1 MNLVFRILVLFLLNP
16 LEGFAQF
23 YMQGKVLALPNREP
37 VAFANIGIINA
48 SIGTISDH
56 DGSFSMSIPRV
67 HSRDSII
74 FSALGYE
81 KVSIP
86 VSKLQAGTS
95 LTIYLKETSYRL
107 SVITI
112 TAERSK
118 PKYFSAGNAESEG
131 GSLYAD
137 TVNAGAAMALL
148 IRNET
153 RKGKV
158 KFEYPLDIQ
167 SAQVRIVNN
176 TFKQFKVRIRLLD
189 VVEVGGKLVPGKDI
203 LNESVVVESSIFD
216 GWLKIDLSPYT
227 IKVNSDYF
235 LVFEWILEKKD
246 RANLYQQYEKFKRE
260 NPSRVTI
267 DYSYVNGE
275 KIAYANYQGN
285 FYFGTSFGI
294 SVAPSTINE
303 HICYYRL
310 NSFGQ
315 WYPSSSVLT
324 ASVIMSNQAVPG
336 KQEIKSVADSLEVNE
351 LSSHYRISKLYH
363 QPEMSTLENES
374 INRKYLFSSRMDEPI
389 DITVHRDQNR
399 LTFFAKNQS
408 HYPYR
413 LSMHFSRILNLQ
425 PLIRTREYII
435 YPGSQK
441 LLEFNI
447 VDPTLDHYH
456 YELTIEEKIG
466 DTTITALSPNF
477 PYLIPIG
484 ASTPFRVPPSGDSE
498 VSENTDVFSLNAG
511 DYVYAMRKGVVTC
524 IPNSVRKID
533 RIMGQGSVEILHQ
546 DGTVM
551 AYQNLDPASLS
562 LKEGMIVFPGDVL
575 GMVNHLKL
583 VEVSLFDILPSEE
596 LKSLQIHY
604 YLSDETPVSYSQIPD
619 GMRAVYP
626 KAIIEREKTEK
637 ERKILRSN

>member
-1 MNLVFRILVLFLLNP
+1 MNLVCNILVLFLLVP
-16 LEGFAQF
+16 SECFAQYF
-23 YMQGKVLALPNREP
+23 MQGKVLALPNREP
-37 VAFANIGIINA
+37 IAFANIGIVNA

-67 HSRDSII
+67 YSRDSII

-112 TAERSK
+112 KAERTK
-118 PKYFSAGNAESEG
+118 PKYFVAGNAESEG

-158 KFEYPLDIQ
+158 KFEYPLYIQ

-176 TFKQFKVRIRLLD
+176 TFKNFKVRIRLLD
-189 VVEVGGKLVPGKDI
+189 VVEIGGKTVPGKDI
-203 LNESVVVESSIFD
+203 LNESVVVESSLFD
-216 GWLKIDLSPYT
+216 GWLKIDLSPYN
-227 IKVNSDYF
+227 IKVQSDYF
-235 LVFEWILEKKD
+235 LVFEWILEKND

-260 NPSRVTI
+260 NPARVTL

-275 KIAYANYQGN
+275 KIAYNNYQGN

-324 ASVIMSNQAVPG
+324 ASVTMSNQAVPG
-336 KQEIKSVADSLEVNE
+336 KQERENLTDSLEVNE
-351 LSSHYRISKLYH
+351 LSSHYRMSKLYR
-363 QPEMSTLENES
+363 QPEMSTHES
-374 INRKYLFSSRMDEPI
+374 ESLNRKSLFSSRMDEPM

-408 HYPYR
+408 YYPYR

-441 LLEFNI
+441 LLEFNV
-447 VDPTLDHYH
+447 VDPSLDHYH

-466 DTTITALSPNF
+466 DTTATELSLNF
-477 PYLIPIG
+477 PYLMPIG
-484 ASTPFRVPPSGDSE
+484 DSKPFRIPSSVELNVTENSDAFALNEGDS
-498 VSENTDVFSLNAG
+498 
-511 DYVYAMRKGVVTC
+511 VYAMRKGVVTC
-524 IPNSVRKID
+524 LPNSIKKID
-533 RIMGQGSVEILHQ
+533 RIMEKGSLEILHQ

-551 AYQNLDPASLS
+551 TYKNLDPASVV
-562 LKEGMIVFPGDVL
+562 LKEGVIVFPGDAL
-575 GMVNHLKL
+575 GTVNHVKAL
-583 VEVSLFDILPSEE
+583 EVSLFAVLPSEE
-596 LKSLQIHY
+596 LKNLPIQYH
-604 YLSDETPVSYSQIPD
+604 LNDETRVSYSQIPD

-626 KAIIEREKTEK
+626 KAIIELEKTEK
-637 ERKILRSN
+637 ERKIFRSN

>member
-1 MNLVFRILVLFLLNP
+1 MVFNLLVLFLLIP
-16 LEGFAQF
+16 LEGFTQYF
-23 YMQGKVLALPNREP
+23 MQGKVLSLPNREP
-37 VAFANIGIINA
+37 IPFANIGIINA

-56 DGSFSMSIPRV
+56 DGSFSMSIPGV
-67 HSRDSII
+67 YSRDSII

-81 KVSIP
+81 KVRIP
-86 VSKLQAGTS
+86 VSKLPVGTS

-107 SVITI
+107 SEITI
-112 TAERSK
+112 TAERTK
-118 PKYFSAGNAESEG
+118 PKFFAAGNAESEG

-153 RKGKV
+153 RKGRV
-158 KFEYPLDIQ
+158 KFEYPLYIQ

-189 VVEVGGKLVPGKDI
+189 VVEVGGKPVPGKDI

-216 GWLKIDLSPYT
+216 GWLKIDLSPYA
-227 IKVNSDYF
+227 IKVNTDYF

-260 NPSRVTI
+260 NPGRVTL

-275 KIAYANYQGN
+275 KIPYNNYRGN

-336 KQEIKSVADSLEVNE
+336 KQEKKNMADSLEVNE
-351 LSSHYRISKLYH
+351 LSSHYRISKLYY
-363 QPEMSTLENES
+363 QPEISNHENERL
-374 INRKYLFSSRMDEPI
+374 NRKPLFSSRIDEPM

-408 HYPYR
+408 YYPYR

-425 PLIRTREYII
+425 PLVRTREYII

-441 LLEFNI
+441 LLEFNV
-447 VDPTLDHYH
+447 VDPTLDHYQ

-466 DTTITALSPNF
+466 DTTTTELSLNF

-484 ASTPFRVPPSGDSE
+484 DSTPFRVSSSGNSY
-498 VSENTDVFSLNAG
+498 VTENRDAFALNEG
-511 DYVYAMRKGVVTC
+511 DTVYAMRKGVVTC
-524 IPNSVRKID
+524 IPNSIKKID
-533 RIMGQGSVEILHQ
+533 RIMEKGSLEIRHH

-551 AYQNLDPASLS
+551 TYQNLDPASVVLT
-562 LKEGMIVFPGDVL
+562 EGVIVFPGDAL
-575 GMVNHLKL
+575 GTVNHLKSL
-583 VEVSLFDILPSEE
+583 EVSLFDILPSEE
-596 LKSLQIHY
+596 LKSLQIRYH
-604 YLSDETPVSYSQIPD
+604 LNDEPPVSYSQIPD
-619 GMRAVYP
+619 GMTATYP
-626 KAIIEREKTEK
+626 KAIMEMEITEK
-637 ERKILRSN
+637 ERKIFRSN